1 MGKKFMTVRGLKDEY
16 EIGFTLPHEHLLV
29 DGRNWMKP
37 LPKELSLRHLV
48 SQPVT
53 LENRGEVVY
62 KGFYFEDNLIQ
73 SDVNIAIQE
82 AINFREVGGST
93 IVDLTLKNVGRDPLA
108 LYKISIATGLNIIMG
123 CGNYV
128 LSSWSED
135 DKKKSEKKLA
145 QEIIDEF
152 LYGVGN
158 TGIKPG
164 IIGEVGISDINNP
177 FEIKNLKA
185 SGIAQKE
192 LNCGINVHLPNR
204 EKVGNKVLDILKEV
218 GVNLNR
224 VVLSHLD
231 PTHEDIDYHCS
242 LAKRGAYIEYDQ
254 FGLEVMGYDDKI
266 LASDGERIKAILN
279 QVKLG
284 NIKRIL
290 MSHDVCF
297 KISFT
302 KWGGWGYSHIIKHII
317 PRLNEEGITQEQID
331 IITIE
336 NPQRLIC
343 F

>member
-1 MGKKFMTVRGLKDEY
+1 MGKKFITVGGLKKE
-16 EIGFTLPHEHLLV
+16 EEMGFTLPHEHFLS
-29 DGRNWMKP
+29 DTRNWMKP
-37 LPKELSLRHLV
+37 LPNELSLRHLV

-73 SDVNIAIQE
+73 TDVNIAIQE
-82 AINFREVGGST
+82 AIKFREVGGST
-93 IVDLTLKNVGRDPLA
+93 IVDLTLKNIGRDPLA

-135 DKKKSEKKLA
+135 DKKKSEEKLA

-152 LYGVGN
+152 LYGVSD

-204 EKVGNKVLDILKEV
+204 EKVGNKVLDILEEV

-224 VVLSHLD
+224 VALSHLD
-231 PTHEDIDYHCS
+231 PTHQDTDYHCS

-254 FGLEVMGYDDKI
+254 FGLEVVGYDDKI
-266 LASDGERIKAILN
+266 LASDSERIRAILN

-290 MSHDVCF
+290 ISHDNCF

-302 KWGGWGYSHIIKHII
+302 KWGGWGFSHIIKHII
-317 PRLNEEGITQEQID
+317 PRLKEKGLTKEQID
-331 IITIE
+331 MITIE
-336 NPQRLIC
+336 NTSRLLC

>member
-1 MGKKFMTVRGLKDEY
+1 MTVRGLKDEN

-29 DGRNWMKP
+29 DIRNWMKP

-48 SQPVT
+48 TQPII

-62 KGFYFEDNLIQ
+62 KGFYFKDNLIQ
-73 SDVNIAIQE
+73 IDINIAIEE
-82 AINFREVGGST
+82 ANKFREVKGNT
-93 IVDLTLKNVGRDPLA
+93 IVDTTTESIGRDPLA

-123 CGNYV
+123 SGNYV

-135 DKKKSEKKLA
+135 DKNKSKKQLA
-145 QEIIDEF
+145 QGIIDEF
-152 LYGVGN
+152 LNGVKE

-177 FEIKNLKA
+177 FEIKNLQA
-185 SGIAQKE
+185 SGMAQKE
-192 LNCGINVHLPNR
+192 LDCAMNVHLPNR
-204 EKVGNKVLDILKEV
+204 EKVGHKVLDILEEV

-224 VVLSHLD
+224 VSLAHLD
-231 PTHEDIDYHCS
+231 PTHDDPDYHYS

-254 FGLEVMGYDDKI
+254 FGLEVMGYDDRF
-266 LASDGERIKAILN
+266 LASDSERIKAILA
-279 QVKLG
+279 QIRLG

-290 MSHDVCF
+290 ISHDNSF

-302 KWGGWGYSHIIKHII
+302 RWGGWGYSHIIKHII
-317 PRLNEEGITQEQID
+317 PRLSEEGITQEQID